1 MEIEEQFEEKGVPL
15 IRKNYNINSA
25 EILELIKIMR
35 EATPLSIVAQ
45 DNTGQP
51 EVYSYGKVSY
61 SKDIEDYILY
71 IPKIIDNGANL
82 IGGC

>member
-35 EATPLSIVAQ
+35 EATPLSLVAQ

-51 EVYSYGKVSY
+51 EVYSYGKVYY
-61 SKDIEDYILY
+61 SQDIEDYIFIFPRL
-71 IPKIIDNGANL
+71 
-82 IGGC
+82 